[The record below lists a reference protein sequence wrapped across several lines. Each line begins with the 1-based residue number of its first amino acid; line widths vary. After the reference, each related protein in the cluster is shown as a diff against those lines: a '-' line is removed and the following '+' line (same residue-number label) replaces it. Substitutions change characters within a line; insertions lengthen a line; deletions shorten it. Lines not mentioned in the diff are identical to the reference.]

1 MKKLRSHLYC
11 PVALFQYAALCSAM
25 LPYIN
30 TTCNSTA
37 CVFVSVFLSA
47 ELSVIIHTAL
57 FRIRKFI
64 CTPTIVLCLSKGSRR
79 LISGVACF
87 NWPNMSSLSPNCSEI
102 SRLPKLIFRL
112 ECFDIYLFYLLRAH
126 LRIVRQLNW
135 VVAGM
140 WELHHV
146 AEKVFFLS
154 SPCQLT
160 LIFTLFF
167 FFPTIHSDASKG
179 RRKDER
185 NKCQM
190 SGLGKEWTTNLH
202 TTNLSIQSH
211 HAISTAHKRK
221 VQ

>member
-1 MKKLRSHLYC
+1 
-11 PVALFQYAALCSAM
+11 M

-146 AEKVFFLS
+146 AEKVFFFVITLSIRFSPFFFS
-154 SPCQLT
+154 SPPS
-160 LIFTLFF
+160 I
-167 FFPTIHSDASKG
+167 PT
-179 RRKDER
+179 RRKDGG
-185 NKCQM
+185 KT
-190 SGLGKEWTTNLH
+190 SG
-202 TTNLSIQSH
+202 
-211 HAISTAHKRK
+211 ISAK
-221 VQ
+221 